1 MNVRNS
7 DKDVLVGYNN
17 FVLNH
22 IHVIVYIK
30 NQLDRCL
37 HALAIQF
44 DILYLYCYMYLTINE

>member
-1 MNVRNS
+1 MYLLDTIILFS
-7 DKDVLVGYNN
+7 ILYNKMYN
-17 FVLNH
+17 
-22 IHVIVYIK
+22 VIVYIK

>member
-17 FVLNH
+17 FVLNL

-30 NQLDRCL
+30 NQLLSVWIDDYMHL
-37 HALAIQF
+37 
-44 DILYLYCYMYLTINE
+44 LYSLIYCTYTATCI

>member
-17 FVLNH
+17 FVLNL
-22 IHVIVYIK
+22 IHVIVYTFS
-30 NQLDRCL
+30 LDRCL